1 MLDRLSPKKIIIVSS
16 APQIRYPDCY
26 GIDMAKMTDL
36 IAFRAVIELLK
47 ENNKENTIK
56 EVYKK
61 CLLENKKEVSKI
73 KNIVKEIYEPYTDE
87 QISRKISLILKEKD
101 INAEV
106 EVIYQSIENL
116 HLACP
121 DNLGDWYFSG
131 EYPTPGGN
139 RVVNQAFINY
149 YEGSSKRAY

>member
-1 MLDRLSPKKIIIVSS
+1 MCIRDR
-16 APQIRYPDCY
+16 
-26 GIDMAKMTDL
+26 
-36 IAFRAVIELLK
+36 
-47 ENNKENTIK
+47 
-56 EVYKK
+56 
-61 CLLENKKEVSKI
+61 NKKEVSKI

-101 INAEV
+101 ISAEV
-106 EVIYQSIENL
+106 EVIYQSIQNL

-121 DNLGDWYFSG
+121 ENLGDWYFSG

>member
-1 MLDRLSPKKIIIVSS
+1 MS
-16 APQIRYPDCY
+16 
-26 GIDMAKMTDL
+26 
-36 IAFRAVIELLK
+36 
-47 ENNKENTIK
+47 
-56 EVYKK
+56 
-61 CLLENKKEVSKI
+61 ENKKEVSKI
-73 KNIVKEIYEPYTDE
+73 KNIEKEIYEPYSDE

-106 EVIYQSIENL
+106 EVVYQSIVNL

-121 DNLGDWYFSG
+121 ENLGDWYFSG

>member
-1 MLDRLSPKKIIIVSS
+1 M
-16 APQIRYPDCY
+16 
-26 GIDMAKMTDL
+26 
-36 IAFRAVIELLK
+36 
-47 ENNKENTIK
+47 
-56 EVYKK
+56 
-61 CLLENKKEVSKI
+61 LENKKEVSKI
-73 KNIVKEIYEPYTDE
+73 KNIVKEIYEPYSDE

-121 DNLGDWYFSG
+121 ENLGDWYFSG

>member
-73 KNIVKEIYEPYTDE
+73 KNIVKEIYEPYSDE

-106 EVIYQSIENL
+106 EVIYLSLI
-116 HLACP
+116 H
-121 DNLGDWYFSG
+121 
-131 EYPTPGGN
+131 
-139 RVVNQAFINY
+139 I
-149 YEGSSKRAY
+149 

>member
-1 MLDRLSPKKIIIVSS
+1 
-16 APQIRYPDCY
+16 
-26 GIDMAKMTDL
+26 MTDL

-47 ENNKENTIK
+47 ENNKVNTIK

-101 INAEV
+101 WINTFYK
-106 EVIYQSIENL
+106 INIKCL
-116 HLACP
+116 HPL
-121 DNLGDWYFSG
+121 NVRFVLKL
-131 EYPTPGGN
+131 T
-139 RVVNQAFINY
+139 
-149 YEGSSKRAY
+149 KKK

>member
-1 MLDRLSPKKIIIVSS
+1 MS
-16 APQIRYPDCY
+16 
-26 GIDMAKMTDL
+26 
-36 IAFRAVIELLK
+36 
-47 ENNKENTIK
+47 
-56 EVYKK
+56 
-61 CLLENKKEVSKI
+61 ENKKEVSKI
-73 KNIVKEIYEPYTDE
+73 KNIVKEIYEPYSDE

-106 EVIYQSIENL
+106 EVVYQSIENL

-121 DNLGDWYFSG
+121 ENLGDWYFSG